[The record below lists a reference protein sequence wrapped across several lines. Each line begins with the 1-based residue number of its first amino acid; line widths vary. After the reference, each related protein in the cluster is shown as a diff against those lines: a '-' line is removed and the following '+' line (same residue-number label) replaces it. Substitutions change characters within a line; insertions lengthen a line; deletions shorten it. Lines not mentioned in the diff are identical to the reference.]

1 MFLYQN
7 INIKNLHF
15 LFIPVDKNIECFNVS
30 KKKPI
35 KDLRVPKEAVF
46 GGIIRD
52 GKALM
57 TYGDMQIQNG
67 DKVIVFCLPEA
78 ITAVE
83 HLFN

>member
-1 MFLYQN
+1 MSDSIFTALTNQIMSLWSQIYVFVCL
-7 INIKNLHF
+7 ISFFFVAYHF
-15 LFIPVDKNIECFNVS
+15 
-30 KKKPI
+30 
-35 KDLRVPKEAVF
+35 
-46 GGIIRD
+46 

>member
-1 MFLYQN
+1 
-7 INIKNLHF
+7 
-15 LFIPVDKNIECFNVS
+15 
-30 KKKPI
+30 
-35 KDLRVPKEAVF
+35 
-46 GGIIRD
+46 
-52 GKALM
+52 M